1 MTQGRPWGYLVLLVI
16 GAAWGL
22 SAPMIKLATEATFR
36 PATIMLWQAL
46 VAVVVLGVVL
56 GLTGRLQRLPLD
68 ARHLRLYVVVGLFGM
83 ALPSLASYSATTHL
97 PAGVVS
103 VIISLAPVFALPL
116 ALTLGT
122 ERFDARRMVGVGLGA
137 LAMVLLMAPQTS
149 LPAPGLW
156 VWVPVAALAP
166 LFYAIEGAYVF
177 GAGAVRATPL
187 QVLWAGYAVS
197 LMVAIPLAL
206 ADGARVLPPAG
217 AGLAMAGFLLAG
229 LLGIGAYGG
238 YLWLI
243 RRAGAVFGALS
254 TYAVTGMGVIWA
266 MLLLGERYSV
276 WVWAALA
283 LLVAGLSLV
292 QPRSGAWRKEAEHG
306 RI

>member
-46 VAVVVLGVVL
+46 VVGVVLGGVL

-206 ADGARVLPPAG
+206 WDGARVLPPAG